1 MDEPGS
7 WHHVIN
13 RGIGKRPM
21 FECRDDHRYFLSA
34 LARQVR
40 AGRIEIHAY
49 CLMTTHFHLLVRSP
63 VGRLAEAMRQAQ
75 NLHSRRF
82 NRRRRRD
89 GALIRGRF
97 FSRRVDSDEY
107 RWAVVRYIDA
117 NPVHAGI
124 VHSAD
129 EHEFGSARAY
139 MGNLNPPWLT
149 RSWVETYIS
158 EVFPSA
164 GFDAVAYSTVFSS
177 APSKELA
184 AIRELVEA
192 RMAARRPK
200 HVERPLLKSAPE
212 SVRRWLRRKT
222 RMADGLSA
230 ELPLCVPS
238 ILDEALTSDCR
249 ERGAWMVKE
258 GKRTWDGAEIARI
271 ALLHEVCGKSWR
283 EIAISEGEEPTRM
296 RRLYGTHQRL
306 LHNHPEYSQRVRAI
320 VRATTESLAKI

>member
-21 FECRDDHRYFLSA
+21 FECRDDHRYFLAA

-63 VGRLAEAMRQAQ
+63 IGRLAEAMRRSQ

-107 RWAVVRYIDA
+107 RCAVVRYIDA

-124 VHSAD
+124 VRSAD

-139 MGNLNPPWLT
+139 LGQHNPPWLT
-149 RSWVETYIS
+149 KSWVEAYTS
-158 EVFPSA
+158 GVLPST
-164 GFDAVAYSTVFSS
+164 GFTAVAYRTVFSS
-177 APSKELA
+177 APSNELT

-192 RMAARRPK
+192 RMAARRPR
-200 HVERPLLKSAPE
+200 HDGRLLIDGVPE
-212 SVRRWLRRKT
+212 SVRRWLKRKT
-222 RMADGLSA
+222 KMADGLSA
-230 ELPLCVPS
+230 ELPLCVPR
-238 ILDEALTSDCR
+238 LLNDALTLDCR
-249 ERGAWMVKE
+249 ERGAWMVKD
-258 GKRTWDGAEIARI
+258 GKRTWDGAELARI
-271 ALLHEVCGKSWR
+271 ALLYELCGKSWR
-283 EIAISEGEEPTRM
+283 EIAIAEGEEFTRM
-296 RRLYGTHQRL
+296 RRLYGVHQRL
-306 LHNHPEYSQRVRAI
+306 LQHDPEYSRRVRAI
-320 VRATTESLAKI
+320 AHATTKSLVTI